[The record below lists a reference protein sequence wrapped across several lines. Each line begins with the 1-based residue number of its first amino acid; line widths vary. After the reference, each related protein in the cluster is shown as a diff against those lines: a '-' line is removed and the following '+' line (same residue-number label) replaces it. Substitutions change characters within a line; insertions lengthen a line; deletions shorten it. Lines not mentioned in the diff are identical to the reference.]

1 MRFSRVAAR
10 ALLLAA
16 QGLDA
21 PPERPAKKGD
31 VLGCVRRMGVL
42 QIDSI
47 AVVARSPYLVLWSRL
62 GSYEPRWLDDLLA
75 EGALFEYWSH
85 AACFIPSEDYGLY
98 RRFMLEGREK
108 TRAWM
113 SAHPEEIARVLA
125 RVREGGE
132 VRSAEFERTDGRA
145 GGWWEWKP
153 EKRALEHLFAA
164 GELMIS
170 RRDPNFHRVYDLRER
185 VLERASPGWE
195 DALAPSYEEV
205 QRALALKAVRALG
218 VAVARWVPD
227 YFRTPK
233 RGVAGLLDQLAD
245 KGALLRARIE
255 DEPAYVHP
263 DNAGLAE
270 AAASGGLGPSL
281 TTTTLLSPFD
291 PVVWDRAR
299 ALELFGF
306 EYRIEVY
313 TPAAR
318 RRYGYYSLPIL
329 HRGALVGRLDAKAH
343 RKEGLFE
350 VKALHL
356 EPGVSA
362 AEDLVTGLAG
372 ALRACAVWHGT
383 PEVLVR
389 RSDPP
394 GLVEPLDAAIGK
406 ETGTAPEPVRART
419 PLAPMLGPK
428 GARVEAPPRR
438 REREG
443 RGPERTG
450 PEAP

>member
-1 MRFSRVAAR
+1 MRFSRETAR

-16 QGLDA
+16 QGLCS
-21 PPERPAKKGD
+21 PPERPAIKGD
-31 VLGCVRRMGVL
+31 VLECVRRMGVL

-62 GSYEPRWLDDLLA
+62 GPYDPLWLDELLA

-85 AACFIPSEDYGLY
+85 AASFIPIEDYGLY
-98 RRFMLEGREK
+98 RRFMLDGREK

-113 SAHPEEIARVLA
+113 TAHPEEIGRVMA

-185 VLERASPGWE
+185 VLERALPGWE
-195 DALAPSYEEV
+195 DAHAPPYEEV
-205 QRALALKAVRALG
+205 ERDLALKAVRALG
-218 VAVARWVPD
+218 VAAARWVPD
-227 YFRTPK
+227 YFRLRK
-233 RGVAGLLDQLAD
+233 RGIAGLLEGLAD
-245 KGALLRARIE
+245 RGGLLRARIE

-270 AAASGGLGPSL
+270 AAVSGDLRPSL
-281 TTTTLLSPFD
+281 TTLLSPFD

-299 ALELFGF
+299 ASELFGF

-350 VKALHL
+350 VRALHL
-356 EPGVSA
+356 EPGVPA
-362 AEDLVTGLAG
+362 TEDLVAGLGG
-372 ALRACAVWHGT
+372 ALRGCADWHGT
-383 PEVLVR
+383 PQVSVR

-394 GLVEPLDAAIGK
+394 ELVESLQAA
-406 ETGTAPEPVRART
+406 
-419 PLAPMLGPK
+419 
-428 GARVEAPPRR
+428 VEAD
-438 REREG
+438 G
-443 RGPERTG
+443 
-450 PEAP
+450 

>member
-1 MRFSRVAAR
+1 MRFSREDTR

-16 QGLDA
+16 QGLNPRLD
-21 PPERPAKKGD
+21 RPAEKAD
-31 VLGCVRRMGVL
+31 VLEAIRRMGVL

-47 AVVARSPYLVLWSRL
+47 YVVARSPYLVLWSRL
-62 GSYEPRWLDDLLA
+62 GPYEPRWLDELLE

-85 AACFIPSEDYGLY
+85 AACFLPIEDYALY
-98 RRFMLEGREK
+98 RRLMVEGGEK
-108 TRAWM
+108 TRTWM
-113 SAHPEEIARVLA
+113 RAHPEEIEHVLA
-125 RVREGGE
+125 RVREKGP
-132 VRSAEFERTDGRA
+132 VRSAEFARTDGRA

-185 VLERASPGWE
+185 VLEGALPGWE
-195 DALAPSYEEV
+195 DALAPTHEEV
-205 QRALALKAVRALG
+205 RRSFALKAVRALG
-218 VAVARWVPD
+218 VALARWVPD

-233 RGVAGLLDQLAD
+233 KGVAGLLDELAEE
-245 KGALLRARIE
+245 GSLLPARIE
-255 DEPAYVHP
+255 GWDDPAYVHP

-270 AAASGGLGPSL
+270 AVLSGGLRPSI
-281 TTTTLLSPFD
+281 TTLLSPFD

-343 RKEGLFE
+343 RKQGTFE

-356 EPGVSA
+356 EPDVPVD
-362 AEDLVTGLAG
+362 EDLVAGLAG
-372 ALRACAVWHGT
+372 ALHECAGWHRT
-383 PEVLVR
+383 PEILVR
-389 RSDPP
+389 RSYPP
-394 GLVEPLDAAIGK
+394 ELTEPLRAAVEV
-406 ETGTAPEPVRART
+406 ETGTPSPRHKRAR
-419 PLAPMLGPK
+419 
-428 GARVEAPPRR
+428 
-438 REREG
+438 
-443 RGPERTG
+443 
-450 PEAP
+450 

>member
-1 MRFSRVAAR
+1 MRFSLTTAR

-16 QGLDA
+16 QGLDS
-21 PPERPAKKGD
+21 PPGHPATKDD
-31 VLGCVRRMGVL
+31 VLEAVRRMGVL

-62 GSYEPRWLDDLLA
+62 GSYEPRWLDELLA

-85 AACFIPSEDYGLY
+85 AACLIPIEDYGLY
-98 RRFMLEGREK
+98 RRLMLEDREK
-108 TRAWM
+108 TRAWF
-113 SAHPEEIARVLA
+113 SAHPEEIGRVLGH
-125 RVREGGE
+125 VREAGE
-132 VRSAEFERTDGRA
+132 VRSAEFARTDGRA

-185 VLERASPGWE
+185 VLGRALPGWE
-195 DALAPSYEEV
+195 DALAPTYGEV
-205 QRALALKAVRALG
+205 RRTLALKAVRALG

-233 RGVAGLLDQLAD
+233 KGIADLLEGLAHE
-245 KGALLRARIE
+245 GALLSARIE
-255 DEPAYVHP
+255 DWGEPAYVHP
-263 DNAGLAE
+263 DNAELAE
-270 AAASGGLGPSL
+270 AAVSGGLRPSL
-281 TTTTLLSPFD
+281 TTLLSPFD

-299 ALELFGF
+299 TSELFGF
-306 EYRIEVY
+306 EYKIEVY

-343 RKEGLFE
+343 RKQGLFE

-356 EPGVSA
+356 EPDA
-362 AEDLVTGLAG
+362 PVTGDLTSALAG
-372 ALRACAVWHGT
+372 ALRGCAAWHGT
-383 PEVLVR
+383 PEILVR

-394 GLVEPLDAAIGK
+394 ELIEPLHAAL
-406 ETGTAPEPVRART
+406 ETNPATASSTREPMR
-419 PLAPMLGPK
+419 
-428 GARVEAPPRR
+428 
-438 REREG
+438 
-443 RGPERTG
+443 
-450 PEAP
+450 